1 MSSSGEILKN
11 FQPRLLKARAIAAIL
26 HPKFPAMKYI
36 FSVCI
41 LSATLLLHS
50 CGPDKPG
57 NAGTSTNTTKGGTS
71 AVQKDSAQPAPGQ
84 PVADAATI
92 LGRKEVPV
100 LCYHHIYDVP
110 KATREYDVSV
120 IEFKKQLKM
129 LHDSGYHAILP
140 DQLYNYL
147 AFGTALPEKPFM
159 LTYDDTDVEQFTVA
173 KAEMDKYGF
182 KGVYFIMTISIGRP
196 RYMSKEQ
203 IRQLADEGH
212 AIESHT
218 WRHDRV
224 DKYISTPHIDKGTN
238 KMVENDWDLQLGT
251 QRKRL
256 EEISGKPIHYFAYPF
271 GIWSKEG
278 IPELKKRDIRM
289 AFQLSTK
296 RDPEEPLHTVRRIIV
311 PPTWSAEGLLR
322 VMRSSFH

>member
-1 MSSSGEILKN
+1 
-11 FQPRLLKARAIAAIL
+11 
-26 HPKFPAMKYI
+26 MKT
-36 FSVCI
+36 FF
-41 LSATLLLHS
+41 LLLLAGAALAG
-50 CGPDKPG
+50 CGGNDSGAKTANSTDTAAGKSGDSSKTTTPAAGGAPNTAVTDRAPD
-57 NAGTSTNTTKGGTS
+57 
-71 AVQKDSAQPAPGQ
+71 PAS
-84 PVADAATI
+84 VIMA
-92 LGRKEVPV
+92 RKEVPV
-100 LCYHHIYDVP
+100 LCYHHIYDIP
-110 KATREYDVSV
+110 KATREYDVTVS
-120 IEFKKQLKM
+120 EFKKQLKM
-129 LHDSGYHAILP
+129 LHDSGYHSVLP

-147 AFGTALPEKPFM
+147 AFGTPLPEKPFM

-173 KAEMDKYGF
+173 KPEMDKYGF

-224 DKYISTPHIDKGTN
+224 DKYLTTPHIDKGTG
-238 KMVENDWDLQLGT
+238 KMVDNDWDLQLGT

-256 EEISGKPIHYFAYPF
+256 EDISGKPIHYFAYPF
-271 GIWSKEG
+271 GIWSKAG

-322 VMRSSFH
+322 VMRSAFRNADVPKAASAAVADTAAKRS